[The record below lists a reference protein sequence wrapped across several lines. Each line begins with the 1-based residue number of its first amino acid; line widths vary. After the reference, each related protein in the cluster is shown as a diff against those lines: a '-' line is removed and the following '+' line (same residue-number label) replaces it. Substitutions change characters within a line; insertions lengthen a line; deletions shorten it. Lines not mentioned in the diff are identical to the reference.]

1 MGLTKANALARGE
14 KFAEIYNDLANQLE
28 RNGTIGKYYYD
39 LVSDYMELWIVKS
52 LLVRDIR
59 ERGVTVKYNN
69 GGGQKGMKKNDSVS
83 ELLKV
88 NAQMLKSLSDL
99 GIKPS
104 SSEGDEDEEEM

>member
-1 MGLTKANALARGE
+1 
-14 KFAEIYNDLANQLE
+14 
-28 RNGTIGKYYYD
+28 
-39 LVSDYMELWIVKS
+39 
-52 LLVRDIR
+52 
-59 ERGVTVKYNN
+59 
-69 GGGQKGMKKNDSVS
+69 MKKNDSVS